1 VPHESVFDELKAR
14 LRGKVAIL
22 AVGNRY
28 RADDGAGPRL
38 IDLLRERIPQDK
50 RELLIDGGEKPEN
63 YLDLLKELRP
73 DSLLIVDAAE
83 FSGRGG
89 EPRVIDKV
97 EIDEFTFS
105 THKLPLSLLIQL
117 IEMEVGI
124 TPVLLGIQPENLD
137 FSEALSSSVLET
149 LKAIAEFLAHF
160 FSPSRQP

>member
-1 VPHESVFDELKAR
+1 MPHESVFDELKAR

-22 AVGNRY
+22 AVGNRH
-28 RADDGAGPRL
+28 RADDGVGPRL

-63 YLDLLKELRP
+63 YLDLLKELKP

-89 EPRVIDKV
+89 EPRVIDKG
-97 EIDEFTFS
+97 EIGEFTLS

-137 FSEALSSSVLET
+137 FSEVLSSSVSET
-149 LKAIAEFLAHF
+149 LKAIAEFLAPF